1 MKPLGDIAEIS
12 LAMCEIYLD
21 SEEGAM
27 EQFEQTTKR
36 RSSSVTTLA
45 FPSKGKKFQGFQ
57 DSRCPAID
65 FGRVLGSG
73 GFGQVYEARCNGRK
87 VAVKQLTLKSKLRNA
102 NAPEESLRAESL
114 LLEYSHR
121 NLVEILAVLNGDSIE
136 QCLVIME
143 FAGERNLQTIID
155 DECTSLAEERR
166 IRIAL
171 DIASGLEFMHEQ
183 GLAHLDIKPAN
194 VIVNSEFDCKICDF
208 GCCQYVELEDTKDFQ
223 PPSPTNSSLAGT
235 YTYRAPELLKGE
247 FPTTK
252 ADIFSLGVCL
262 WQLCVREQPYG
273 MESHFVIIFGV
284 VQKNLRPQFP
294 AEIVQDSQNTM
305 YVKLTSS
312 LWHADVSQRPA
323 ARQIVKTLKNWPVT
337 LLTR

>member
-1 MKPLGDIAEIS
+1 MKPLEDIAEIN
-12 LAMCEIYLD
+12 LAMCEMYLD
-21 SEEGAM
+21 SDDATIEK
-27 EQFEQTTKR
+27 TTKR
-36 RSSSVTTLA
+36 RSSSVTTLVC
-45 FPSKGKKFQGFQ
+45 PPKEQKFQGFD
-57 DSRCPAID
+57 DSCCPVIE

-73 GFGQVYEARCNGRK
+73 GFGQVYEARCSGRK
-87 VAVKQLTLKSKLRNA
+87 VAVKQMTLKSKLRNA

-114 LLEYSHR
+114 LLEYNHQ
-121 NLVEILAVLNGDSIE
+121 NLVKILAVLNGNSIE
-136 QCLVIME
+136 ECFVIME

-155 DECTSLAEERR
+155 DECTPLSEQRR

-171 DIASGLEFMHEQ
+171 DIASGLEFMHDQ

-194 VIVNSEFDCKICDF
+194 VIVNSELDCKICDF
-208 GCCQYVELEDTKDFQ
+208 GCCQYVELSDTKDFQ
-223 PPSPTNSSLAGT
+223 PPSPTKSSLAGT

-252 ADIFSLGVCL
+252 ADIYSLGVCL

-273 MESHFVIIFGV
+273 LESHFVIIFGV

-294 AEIVQDSQNTM
+294 AEIVEDSENTL
-305 YVKLTSS
+305 YVNLTSS

-323 ARQIVKTLKNWPVT
+323 ASQLVKTLKNWPVT
-337 LLTR
+337 LTT

>member
-1 MKPLGDIAEIS
+1 MKPLDEIAKID
-12 LAMCEIYLD
+12 LAMCEMYLD
-21 SEEGAM
+21 SEEDTLEKTA
-27 EQFEQTTKR
+27 KR
-36 RSSSVTTLA
+36 RTSSVNTLSRT
-45 FPSKGKKFQGFQ
+45 SKRKMFGNFE
-57 DSRCPAID
+57 DSCYPVIE

-73 GFGQVYEARCNGRK
+73 GFGQVFEAKCAGRK

-102 NAPEESLRAESL
+102 NAPVESLRAESL

-121 NLVEILAVLNGDSIE
+121 NLVEILAVLNSDSIE
-136 QCLVIME
+136 ECLIVME

-155 DECTSLAEERR
+155 DECTPLPQQRR

-208 GCCQYVELEDTKDFQ
+208 GCCQYVELGDTKDFQ

-252 ADIFSLGVCL
+252 ADLYSLGICL

-294 AEIVQDSQNTM
+294 TDIVKDAENAM
-305 YVKLTSS
+305 YVNLTSS
-312 LWHADVSQRPA
+312 LWHAEASQRPA
-323 ARQIVKTLKNWPVT
+323 AGELVRTLKNWPVT
-337 LLTR
+337 LKR

>member
-1 MKPLGDIAEIS
+1 MKPLNDIAEIS
-12 LAMCEIYLD
+12 LAMCEMYLD
-21 SEEGAM
+21 SEEGKM
-27 EQFEQTTKR
+27 EDFQQTTR
-36 RSSSVTTLA
+36 RRNSSVSTLA
-45 FPSKGKKFQGFQ
+45 RTSKGKKFQAFEE
-57 DSRCPAID
+57 SCCPAIE

-102 NAPEESLRAESL
+102 NAPVESLRAESL
-114 LLEYSHR
+114 LLEYNHR
-121 NLVEILAVLNGDSIE
+121 NLVEIMAVLNGDSVE

-155 DECTSLAEERR
+155 DEHTPLPEQRR

-171 DIASGLEFMHEQ
+171 DIASGLEFMHDQ

-194 VIVNSEFDCKICDF
+194 VIVNSDYDCKICDF
-208 GCCQYVELEDTKDFQ
+208 GCCQYVDLGDTKDFQ

-252 ADIFSLGVCL
+252 ADIYSLGVCM

-273 MESHFVIIFGV
+273 MESHFIIIFGV

-294 AEIVQDSQNTM
+294 AELVEDSQNAM

-323 ARQIVKTLKNWPVT
+323 ARQLVKTLKNWPVT
-337 LLTR
+337 LL

>member
-1 MKPLGDIAEIS
+1 MKPLNDIAEIN
-12 LAMCEIYLD
+12 LTMCDLYLD
-21 SEEGAM
+21 SDEGTM
-27 EQFEQTTKR
+27 DEQTTKR
-36 RSSSVTTLA
+36 KSVVTTLA
-45 FPSKGKKFQGFQ
+45 CPPSGTKLEGFQ
-57 DSRCPAID
+57 DTICFSSIE

-114 LLEYSHR
+114 LLDYTHR
-121 NLVEILAVLNGDSIE
+121 NLVEILAVLNGESIE
-136 QCLVIME
+136 DCLVIME
-143 FAGERNLQTIID
+143 CAGERNLQTIID
-155 DECTSLAEERR
+155 DEKISLPEQRR

-171 DIASGLEFMHEQ
+171 DIASGLEFMHDQ

-194 VIVNSEFDCKICDF
+194 VIVNSDFDCKICDF
-208 GCCQYVELEDTKDFQ
+208 GCCQYVELGDTKDFQ

-273 MESHFVIIFGV
+273 MESHFIIIFGV

-294 AEIVQDSQNTM
+294 AEIVNDSQNTM

-312 LWHADVSQRPA
+312 LWHADVNQRPA
-323 ARQIVKTLKNWPVT
+323 AKDLVRTLQNWPVT
-337 LLTR
+337 STR